1 MIASQSLS
9 RKAYSVSCS
18 LLNVA
23 TGEAF
28 YRKSIMEHL
37 RFKNIDDVKVVPVE
51 TTQISCQCFVT
62 LEHLS
67 CFALLIF
74 IAINI
79 ITEIYEMTHVIF
91 SSVKLKFFNKTCTAF
106 LIS

>member
-1 MIASQSLS
+1 MKQILSTLSTVVSFFYISMLDVRREITFPKLTIRRMIASQSLS

-18 LLNVA
+18 LLNVT

-51 TTQISCQCFVT
+51 TTQISCQC
-62 LEHLS
+62 L
-67 CFALLIF
+67 
-74 IAINI
+74 
-79 ITEIYEMTHVIF
+79 
-91 SSVKLKFFNKTCTAF
+91 
-106 LIS
+106 